1 MNTLNIADLGLSQD
15 LDREAL
21 ATIIGGAGYYDGGPY
36 AVSYATGSWSGYYD
50 GKVLADFY
58 NTCGQKYKSQ
68 VRWTRT
74 RAAVRVQLLELL
86 LDLIKRLAPSETE
99 ALGPPSS

>member
-21 ATIIGGAGYYDGGPY
+21 ATVIGGAGYYDGGPY

-58 NTCGQKYKSQ
+58 NTCVQKS
-68 VRWTRT
+68 
-74 RAAVRVQLLELL
+74 
-86 LDLIKRLAPSETE
+86 
-99 ALGPPSS
+99 

>member
-1 MNTLNIADLGLSQD
+1 M
-15 LDREAL
+15 
-21 ATIIGGAGYYDGGPY
+21 
-36 AVSYATGSWSGYYD
+36 SYATGSWSGYYD

-74 RAAVRVQLLELL
+74 RAQYEY
-86 LDLIKRLAPSETE
+86 SYWNYYWT
-99 ALGPPSS
+99 